1 MIPIGRTH
9 SNLSGVILSLLSK
22 PISLFHITI
31 HCLAMLQSINKPV
44 KPYDIGS
51 DTWTATN
58 SCVVYIYLF
67 SCSLIFGRLTDFCEL
82 RPS

>member
-1 MIPIGRTH
+1 
-9 SNLSGVILSLLSK
+9 
-22 PISLFHITI
+22 
-31 HCLAMLQSINKPV
+31 LAMLQSINKPV
-44 KPYDIGS
+44 KTYDIGS

-82 RPS
+82 RPP